1 MNYGKIFKDLR
12 MEKNLSQRDLAK
24 ETGISQQAISFWE
37 QDKRTPNMDDC
48 IRLAD
53 FYNISLDELV
63 GRNFKE

>member
-1 MNYGKIFKDLR
+1 MNYGKIFRELR
-12 MEKNLSQRDLAK
+12 VERNLSQRDLAK

-63 GRNFKE
+63 GRDFKE